1 MADLEDIEALA
12 LFADLFESGGL
23 TESEFRSIK
32 LQLLGTDHAPQS
44 TPSVQTESISASP
57 SVQTESI
64 SASPQFQAQT
74 VSGATQFMV
83 VLQLAADWES
93 NTEKTALSIAT
104 ALDDSIDD
112 VRQVLVDRNSV
123 IAISSDRR
131 EAEQAIIDLAD
142 QNIPAYLKIIQ
153 ATS

>member
-1 MADLEDIEALA
+1 MADLENIEALA

-32 LQLLGTDHAPQS
+32 LQLLGTDHTPQS
-44 TPSVQTESISASP
+44 TPSVQTESIS
-57 SVQTESI
+57 E
-64 SASPQFQAQT
+64 SPQFQAQN
-74 VSGATQFMV
+74 VSEATKFMV

-93 NTEKTALSIAT
+93 NSEKIALSIAT
-104 ALDDSIDD
+104 ALDDSVDD

-142 QNIPAYLKIIQ
+142 QNVPAYIKIVQ

>member
-32 LQLLGTDHAPQS
+32 LQLLGTDHAPQV
-44 TPSVQTESISASP
+44 TPSIQIESK
-57 SVQTESI
+57 

-74 VSGATQFMV
+74 VSEATQFMV

-93 NTEKTALSIAT
+93 NSEKIALSIAT
-104 ALDDSIDD
+104 ALDDSVDD
-112 VRQVLVDRNSV
+112 VHQVLVDRNSV

-142 QNIPAYLKIIQ
+142 QNIPAFLKIVQ
-153 ATS
+153 STS